1 MFQRCLLALAI
12 LTIGSVQAQSGEVT
26 IYSVYPGE
34 QLAPIFAPF
43 TQRTGIQVNFV
54 TGTSQELTKRL
65 ADEGANTTADLHL
78 DKDLVFH
85 GVAQRM
91 GLYRPFNSRV
101 VESQVPS
108 HLMEKNRFWT
118 TVFYRARVIMY
129 NTNVVKPSELS
140 TYEALGNAQWKGR
153 LCVRT
158 SKNSYNE
165 ALGGYFV
172 KHFGERRTA
181 EILKSWVNNFSV
193 NPLNGDRDV
202 IQAVAD
208 GKCDVGIA
216 NTYYL
221 PAFIRANAQFPVR
234 PFFPNQKTTG
244 AHVNGVGIAIVKH
257 AKNVKE
263 ATMLLEYFTSRE
275 VQAPV
280 AAAFS
285 QYPVNPTAEMIDI
298 LKDFGRFAEDRTN
311 VGEIS
316 HYAPTAVALFP
327 LVNYK

>member
-1 MFQRCLLALAI
+1 MFQRLLLALAI
-12 LTIGSVQAQSGEVT
+12 LTVGSVQAQTREIT

-43 TQRTGIQVNFV
+43 TQRTGINVNFV
-54 TGTSQELTKRL
+54 TGTSAELTKRL
-65 ADEGANTTADLHL
+65 YEEGPNTTADLHL

-85 GVAQRM
+85 GITQRM
-91 GLYRPFNSRV
+91 GLYQPFKSRV
-101 VESQVPS
+101 VESQVPN
-108 HLMEKNRFWT
+108 HLIEAGKLWT

-129 NTNVVKPSELS
+129 NTNTVNPAELS
-140 TYEALGNAQWKGR
+140 TYEALGDAKWKGR

-158 SKNSYNE
+158 SKSNYNE
-165 ALGGYFV
+165 ALAAFMV
-172 KHFGERRTA
+172 KHFGQQKTV
-181 EILKSWVNNFSV
+181 EIFKSWVNNFSI
-193 NPLNGDRDV
+193 NPLGGDRDV

-221 PAFIRANAQFPVR
+221 PAFIRANSQFPVR

-244 AHVNGVGIAIVKH
+244 AHVNGVGIGIVKH

-263 ATMLLEYFTSRE
+263 ATMLLEYFTSSE

-280 AAAFS
+280 AGAFS
-285 QYPVNPTAEMIDI
+285 QYPVNKNAEMIDI
-298 LKDFGRFAEDRTN
+298 LKEFGKFNEDRTN
-311 VGEIS
+311 IGEIS
-316 HYAPTAVALFP
+316 YHVQAVLPLFQAA
-327 LVNYK
+327 NYK

>member
-1 MFQRCLLALAI
+1 MFKRLFFALAL
-12 LTIGSVQAQSGEVT
+12 LTVGAVQAQTREVT

-54 TGTSQELTKRL
+54 TGTSQELTKKL
-65 ADEGANTTADLHL
+65 HEEGANTPADLHL

-85 GVAQRM
+85 GIAQRM
-91 GLYRPFNSRV
+91 NLYRPFNSRI
-101 VESQVPS
+101 VEAQVPA
-108 HLMEKNRFWT
+108 HLMEKNKNWT

-129 NTNVVKPSELS
+129 NTNTVHPSELS
-140 TYEALGNAQWKGR
+140 TYEALGDAKWKGR

-165 ALGGYFV
+165 ALGAFFV
-172 KHFGERRTA
+172 KHYGERNTVA
-181 EILKSWVNNFSV
+181 LLKSWVNNFSV

-221 PAFIRANAQFPVR
+221 PAFIRANSQFPVR

-244 AHVNGVGIAIVKH
+244 AHVNGVGIGIVKH
-257 AKNVKE
+257 SKNIQE

-285 QYPVNPTAEMIDI
+285 QYPVNPQAEMIDI
-298 LKDFGRFAEDRTN
+298 LKDFGRFVEDRTN
-311 VGEIS
+311 TGDIS
-316 HYAPTAVALFP
+316 VHAPMAVSLFP
-327 LVNYK
+327 IANYK